1 MDAHTH
7 THATNPKEFQPVI
20 AIGTNLKEN
29 KIGQATPIFGVTVQG
44 ELKALIGLNKT
55 PKLGG

>member
-7 THATNPKEFQPVI
+7 THATNPKEFQPVT

-29 KIGQATPIFGVTVQG
+29 KIGQAYIWCYGAGRTESFDR
-44 ELKALIGLNKT
+44 
-55 PKLGG
+55 PK